1 MNSKRK
7 FEKNP
12 NIEKNPQQGMDCSL
26 ILYND
31 DIHDFMYVI
40 ESLVEICDHDSVQA
54 EQCTYLVH
62 YRGKCQIKK
71 GKYEHLKEMYNQL
84 LEKGLIVS
92 IN

>member
-12 NIEKNPQQGMDCSL
+12 NVEKQPQEGSDYSL
-26 ILYND
+26 ILHND
-31 DIHDFMYVI
+31 DVHDFMYVI
-40 ESLVEICDHDSVQA
+40 DSLIEICDHNSVQA

-62 YRGKCQIKK
+62 YRGECDVKI
-71 GKYEHLKEMYNQL
+71 GKYEQLKEMYNRFL
-84 LEKGLIVS
+84 DKGLLVS